1 MKNLPLLL
9 LALLARAAAVDEEQ
23 PTCQSALGVSCA
35 TALNATLA
43 AVRPSC
49 AAALEDYAE
58 NYESTANQLA
68 RYASADFLTFIALYV
83 EFALDPAKN
92 IETLAFEMQGHVDDL
107 GDPAA
112 CGTIAGFRYFVV
124 TAGGGHPMLGACLPA
139 ACSAGDVRAALTA
152 VPLVGTLT
160 AWSVLD
166 DDFTFGLDGAGVAVI
181 VVACLLVL
189 LALTATAADAFA
201 AAPAPGDGYAALNGG
216 DAPARATPAWLAC
229 FSLRRTWGEWLAGRG
244 GPLACLDGV
253 RCLSM
258 LYVVYGHSILWP
270 TQAPGYTNMY
280 EAVVPHD
287 GEGYMAT
294 VRGQVLN
301 AAEFSVDTFFWLSGF
316 LGAFVAS
323 KVAARATTCTWIPKA
338 YLQRYLRLTPSYAF
352 IVLLWWKVLRV
363 YGSGPVWA
371 QQRGEYRDCARTFWT
386 NMLYVNN
393 LVPFHGTED
402 SCYGVAWYL
411 PNDMQ
416 FFLLLPGFVALKR
429 ASAAA
434 AYAVLGALA
443 LASVAYAWWAAYAF
457 DLSFA
462 TFDGGDYFPD
472 YYVRPWTRIPPYL
485 VGVATAF
492 YYADAANDKA
502 REPPS
507 TRAAYGSLAAGLAV
521 AAALVFG
528 SYPFYQDVPSG
539 PAEWKNHVYLAL
551 AKPAWACA
559 LSLLALPC
567 FFGRGAFVG
576 GILSLPVFAPLAK
589 LTFAAYLIHPAV
601 LDVLY
606 KSSTDARVVFTE
618 VGWYVTFLGVS
629 AIVLLCSLVVHLFVE
644 QPLVNLEKHVLRGE
658 PRPPRPAPAPEA
670 RAGADVV

>member
-1 MKNLPLLL
+1 
-9 LALLARAAAVDEEQ
+9 
-23 PTCQSALGVSCA
+23 
-35 TALNATLA
+35 
-43 AVRPSC
+43 
-49 AAALEDYAE
+49 
-58 NYESTANQLA
+58 
-68 RYASADFLTFIALYV
+68 
-83 EFALDPAKN
+83 
-92 IETLAFEMQGHVDDL
+92 
-107 GDPAA
+107 
-112 CGTIAGFRYFVV
+112 
-124 TAGGGHPMLGACLPA
+124 
-139 ACSAGDVRAALTA
+139 
-152 VPLVGTLT
+152 
-160 AWSVLD
+160 
-166 DDFTFGLDGAGVAVI
+166 
-181 VVACLLVL
+181 
-189 LALTATAADAFA
+189 
-201 AAPAPGDGYAALNGG
+201 
-216 DAPARATPAWLAC
+216 
-229 FSLRRTWGEWLAGRG
+229 
-244 GPLACLDGV
+244 
-253 RCLSM
+253 
-258 LYVVYGHSILWP
+258 
-270 TQAPGYTNMY
+270 
-280 EAVVPHD
+280 
-287 GEGYMAT
+287 
-294 VRGQVLN
+294 
-301 AAEFSVDTFFWLSGF
+301 
-316 LGAFVAS
+316 
-323 KVAARATTCTWIPKA
+323 
-338 YLQRYLRLTPSYAF
+338 
-352 IVLLWWKVLRV
+352 
-363 YGSGPVWA
+363 
-371 QQRGEYRDCARTFWT
+371 
-386 NMLYVNN
+386 MLYVNN

-416 FFLLLPGFVALKR
+416 FFLLLPGFVSLKLK
-429 ASAAA
+429 SAAA

-502 REPPS
+502 RAPPS
-507 TRAAYGSLAAGLAV
+507 ARAAYGSLAAGLAV

-539 PAEWKNHVYLAL
+539 PAKWQNHFYLAL
-551 AKPAWACA
+551 SKPAWACA

-618 VGWYVTFLGVS
+618 VGWYVAFLGVS

>member
-1 MKNLPLLL
+1 
-9 LALLARAAAVDEEQ
+9 
-23 PTCQSALGVSCA
+23 
-35 TALNATLA
+35 
-43 AVRPSC
+43 
-49 AAALEDYAE
+49 
-58 NYESTANQLA
+58 
-68 RYASADFLTFIALYV
+68 
-83 EFALDPAKN
+83 
-92 IETLAFEMQGHVDDL
+92 
-107 GDPAA
+107 
-112 CGTIAGFRYFVV
+112 
-124 TAGGGHPMLGACLPA
+124 
-139 ACSAGDVRAALTA
+139 
-152 VPLVGTLT
+152 
-160 AWSVLD
+160 
-166 DDFTFGLDGAGVAVI
+166 
-181 VVACLLVL
+181 
-189 LALTATAADAFA
+189 
-201 AAPAPGDGYAALNGG
+201 
-216 DAPARATPAWLAC
+216 
-229 FSLRRTWGEWLAGRG
+229 
-244 GPLACLDGV
+244 
-253 RCLSM
+253 M

-323 KVAARATTCTWIPKA
+323 KVAARATTCAWIPKA

-371 QQRGEYRDCARTFWT
+371 RQRGEYRDCARTFWT

-492 YYADAANDKA
+492 YYADAAGDKA
-502 REPPS
+502 REPPAA
-507 TRAAYGSLAAGLAV
+507 RAAYGSLAAGLAF

-539 PAEWKNHVYLAL
+539 PAKWKNHAYLAL

-644 QPLVNLEKHVLRGE
+644 QPLVNLEKHLLRGE

-670 RAGADVV
+670 RAGADAV